1 MTSRPGLLQVC
12 LSSAWGGLEMVAFET
27 AIKAKALGVP
37 VKTACLAD
45 SPLLHKL
52 RDNGLDTVALKPK
65 RKYFCFRTIGD
76 FRRELKSGNY
86 GSVLIQ
92 QLTDL
97 WHVVPALAGLKNIN
111 LVGVS
116 HTFVGISKKDL
127 LHRWIYARVN
137 HMIVLTETHKKNLLA
152 NLPLKPEK
160 LTILPNTVDTG
171 KFSPAKADRDLKK
184 EFSPDPKNLFIGVV
198 SRLDPEKGLLDVLS
212 AAERLKAWKIPFS
225 VAIFG
230 DDTRG
235 QKPSMKALLGEE
247 IQKRGLGG
255 LVHLAG
261 HRSNIE
267 TAVAAFDV
275 MVMPSPMETFGR
287 VLIEAMAS
295 GVAVVACAGGGV
307 PDVVESERTG
317 LLVPPRAPE
326 AIAEALRRLYENQ
339 NLREDLAAQGLE
351 RARTYYDQNV
361 VDQKLFHL
369 LGVDRLEAGRQ

>member
-27 AIKAKALGVP
+27 AIKAKALGLP
-37 VKTACLAD
+37 IKTACLAD
-45 SPLLHKL
+45 SPLLHKMQDHGLETLAL
-52 RDNGLDTVALKPK
+52 RPK
-65 RKYFCFRTIGD
+65 RKYFCFRTISA
-76 FRRELKSGNY
+76 FRREIKDGNY

-97 WHVVPALAGLKNIN
+97 WHVAPAVIGLTNVN

-116 HTFVGISKKDL
+116 HTFVGISKKDF
-127 LHRWIYARVN
+127 LHRWIYSRIN

-152 NLPLKPEK
+152 NLPLKAERF
-160 LTILPNTVDTG
+160 TILPNTVDTSR
-171 KFSPAKADRDLKK
+171 FNPARADASLKK
-184 EFSPDPKNLFIGVV
+184 RFSPDPQTLFVGVV

-212 AAERLKAWKIPFS
+212 AAERLKEWNIPFS
-225 VAIFG
+225 LAIFG

-235 QKPSMKALLGEE
+235 QKPSMKAILGEE
-247 IQKRGLGG
+247 IQKRGLSGF
-255 LVHLAG
+255 VHLAG
-261 HRSNIE
+261 HRSDIE
-267 TAVAAFDV
+267 AAVAAFDV

-307 PDVVESERTG
+307 PDVIESEKTG
-317 LLVPPRAPE
+317 LLVPPRDPR

-339 NLREDLAAQGLE
+339 NLRKNLAEQGLA
-351 RARTYYDQNV
+351 RARAYYDQTV
-361 VDQKLFHL
+361 VDQKLFRL
-369 LGVDRLEAGRQ
+369 LEARRE